1 MTAGVDTSFDYRS
14 DTPPGKDPD
23 KHSPT
28 LRRHQQLLWSKD
40 LPYGGGRFD
49 LAQKPGA
56 YLVHRSELGV
66 FLLASDAITTRLL
79 GRAASVMRDIPAGEL
94 PAYGGYTAGSTLVF
108 PGNRIGRKMEINSA
122 RGFNRSI
129 ADRFDVT
136 LECIR
141 RHYSGEP
148 ANKFGEVLDRY
159 SDFFALFKDFD
170 GYVEFFLLQDL
181 INEDGTIRFF
191 HPFKDFKTPAVP
203 SDKGQ
208 YLEYLRRSREFV
220 SARNERIDAQP

>member
-28 LRRHQQLLWSKD
+28 LRRHHQLLWSKD

-49 LAQKPGA
+49 LAPEPGG

-66 FLLASDAITTRLL
+66 FLLASDAITTRLTDK
-79 GRAASVMRDIPAGEL
+79 ASKAIAKISAHEL
-94 PAYGGYTAGSTLVF
+94 PQYGGYTAGSALVF

-122 RGFNRSI
+122 RGFNPSI

-148 ANKFGEVLDRY
+148 SNKFGEVLDRY

-191 HPFKDFKTPAVP
+191 HPFDNFRTPAVP
-203 SDKGQ
+203 KTPDE
-208 YLEYLRRSREFV
+208 YLEYLQRSRDFIR
-220 SARNERIDAQP
+220 ARNKTIDAQP